1 MIGQRMREI
10 LENSTFSQSA
20 LARHFG
26 MSSQRINQYLTNKR
40 EPDLA
45 FIVKFCDFF
54 GITPNNLLG
63 YETSIDKTS
72 IYDSAAKVV
81 TVVEN
86 FITLH
91 KIKMDAENKA
101 QLIAG
106 LIVKILST
114 PKEEQATV
122 VKCVLEWEA
131 DKRAIV

>member
-1 MIGQRMREI
+1 MREI

>member
-1 MIGQRMREI
+1 MIGQSMRKIIET
-10 LENSTFSQSA
+10 SSYSQSA
-20 LARHFG
+20 VARHFG
-26 MSSQRINQYLTNKR
+26 ISSQRLNQYLTNKN

-45 FIVKFCDFF
+45 FIIKFCDFF

-63 YETSIDKTS
+63 YETNIDKTS

-106 LIVKILST
+106 LIVKFYPRL
-114 PKEEQATV
+114 K
-122 VKCVLEWEA
+122 KN
-131 DKRAIV
+131 KRLL

>member
-1 MIGQRMREI
+1 MREI

-81 TVVEN
+81 AVVES

-91 KIKMDAENKA
+91 KIKMDTENKA

-131 DKRAIV
+131 DKQAIV

>member
-1 MIGQRMREI
+1 MREI

-81 TVVEN
+81 AVVEN

-91 KIKMDAENKA
+91 KIKMDTENKA

-131 DKRAIV
+131 DSRIKRLR

>member
-1 MIGQRMREI
+1 MIGQSMRKIIET
-10 LENSTFSQSA
+10 SSYSQSA
-20 LARHFG
+20 VARHFG
-26 MSSQRINQYLTNKR
+26 ISSQRLNQYLTNKN

-54 GITPNNLLG
+54 GITPNILLG
-63 YETSIDKTS
+63 YEASIDKTS

-81 TVVEN
+81 AVVEN

-91 KIKMDAENKA
+91 KIKMDTENKA

>member
-1 MIGQRMREI
+1 MREI

-81 TVVEN
+81 AVVEN

-91 KIKMDAENKA
+91 KIKMDTENKA

-131 DKRAIV
+131 SKRAIV

>member
-1 MIGQRMREI
+1 MREI

-72 IYDSAAKVV
+72 IYDSVAKVV
-81 TVVEN
+81 AVVEN

-91 KIKMDAENKA
+91 KIKMDTENKA

>member
-1 MIGQRMREI
+1 MIGQSMRKI
-10 LENSTFSQSA
+10 IENSSYSQSA

-26 MSSQRINQYLTNKR
+26 ISSQRLNQYLTNKN

-45 FIVKFCDFF
+45 FIIKFCDFF

-63 YETSIDKTS
+63 YETAVDKNS
-72 IYDSAAKVV
+72 VYDSATKVV

-86 FITLH
+86 FFELH
-91 KIKMDAENKA
+91 KIKMSTEKKA
-101 QLIAG
+101 QLVAG
-106 LIVKILST
+106 LIIKILST

-131 DKRAIV
+131 DKRAVV